1 MGEFFFFRHGQGS
14 FGTGNYDRLS
24 ERGALQARI
33 LGLQLATCHIHFDAV
48 YTGSLERQR
57 DTARQV
63 REAYVE
69 KGIFFPEL
77 LVDESW
83 NEMDS
88 NQVWESQIRIMIQD
102 EPRLLDEIKMNPGNK
117 KAFQKVFSRV
127 MDRWVSGDFDGPG
140 DLTWK
145 GFQKQVLQGLNYLC
159 GIAGPSGKI
168 AVFSSGG
175 PISVVVQ
182 AAIDLSGPKTLDLL
196 WQLMN
201 ASITRFR
208 WDGQRISLSGFNDI
222 THLELKGDKTLITY
236 R

>member
-33 LGLQLATCHIHFDAV
+33 LGQHLAACHIHFDAV
-48 YTGSLERQR
+48 YTGSLERQK

-63 REAYVE
+63 REVYLE
-69 KGIFFPEL
+69 KGLFFPEP

-83 NEMDS
+83 NEIDS
-88 NQVWESQIRIMIQD
+88 NHVWEAQIKMMIRD
-102 EPRLLDEIKMNPGNK
+102 EPRLLDDIKMDPGDK
-117 KAFQKVFSRV
+117 KAFQKVFSKV
-127 MDRWVSGDFDGPG
+127 MDRWVSGDFDTPG

-145 GFQKQVLQGLNYLC
+145 GFQQQVLQGLHYLC
-159 GIAGPSGKI
+159 KTTRPSGKI

-175 PISVVVQ
+175 PISIAAQ
-182 AAIDLSGPKTLDLL
+182 AALELSGRKTLDLL

-201 ASITRFR
+201 ASVTRLKC
-208 WDGQRISLSGFNDI
+208 DGQRISLSGFNDI

>member
-24 ERGALQARI
+24 ERGVLQAII
-33 LGLQLATCHIHFDAV
+33 LGQHLAACHIHFDAV

-63 REAYVE
+63 REGYLE

-83 NEMDS
+83 NEIDS
-88 NQVWESQIRIMIQD
+88 NQVWESQIRMMIQD
-102 EPRLLDEIKMNPGNK
+102 EPRLLDEIKMNPGDK

-127 MDRWVSGDFDGPG
+127 MDRWVSGDFDTPG
-140 DLTWK
+140 GLTWK
-145 GFQKQVLQGLNYLC
+145 GFRQQVLQGLTYLC
-159 GIAGPSGKI
+159 GTAGPSGKI

-175 PISVVVQ
+175 PISVAVQ
-182 AAIDLSGPKTLDLL
+182 AALDLSGPKTLDLL

-201 ASITRFR
+201 ASITRFK

>member
-24 ERGALQARI
+24 ERGVLQAKI
-33 LGLQLATCHIHFDAV
+33 LGQHLATCHIHFDAV
-48 YTGSLERQR
+48 YSGSLERQR
-57 DTARQV
+57 DTARRV
-63 REAYVE
+63 REAYLE
-69 KGIFFPEL
+69 KELFFPEL

-88 NQVWESQIRIMIQD
+88 NLVWEAQIRRMMRN
-102 EPRLLDEIKMNPGNK
+102 EPGLLDDIKMDPGDK
-117 KAFQKVFSRV
+117 KAFQKVFSKV

-145 GFQKQVLQGLNYLC
+145 GFQQQVCQGLNALC
-159 GIAGPSGKI
+159 ETAGPSGKI

-175 PISVVVQ
+175 PICVAVQ
-182 AAIDLSGPKTLDLL
+182 AALDLSGLKTLDLL

-201 ASITRFR
+201 ASITRFK
-208 WDGQRISLSGFNDI
+208 WDGQRISLSGFNEI
-222 THLELKGDKTLITY
+222 THLALKGDKTLITY

>member
-24 ERGALQARI
+24 ERGVLQAMI
-33 LGLQLATCHIHFDAV
+33 LGQHLATCHIHFDAV
-48 YTGSLERQR
+48 YSGSLERQK
-57 DTARQV
+57 DTARRV
-63 REAYVE
+63 REAYLE
-69 KGIFFPEL
+69 KDLFFPEL

-88 NQVWESQIRIMIQD
+88 NLVWEAQIRRMMRN
-102 EPRLLDEIKMNPGNK
+102 EPGLLDDIKMDPGDK
-117 KAFQKVFSRV
+117 KAFQKIFSRV

-145 GFQKQVLQGLNYLC
+145 GFQQQVRQGLNALC
-159 GIAGPSGKI
+159 ETTGPSGKI

-175 PISVVVQ
+175 PICVAVQ
-182 AAIDLSGPKTLDLL
+182 AALDLSGPKTLDLL

-201 ASITRFR
+201 ASITRFK
-208 WDGQRISLSGFNDI
+208 WDGQRISLSGFNEI
-222 THLELKGDKTLITY
+222 THLALKGDKTLITY

>member
-1 MGEFFFFRHGQGS
+1 M
-14 FGTGNYDRLS
+14 
-24 ERGALQARI
+24 I
-33 LGLQLATCHIHFDAV
+33 LGQHLATCHIHFDAV
-48 YTGSLERQR
+48 YSGSLERQK
-57 DTARQV
+57 DTARRV
-63 REAYVE
+63 REAYLE
-69 KGIFFPEL
+69 KDLFFPEL

-88 NQVWESQIRIMIQD
+88 NLVWEAQIRRMMRN
-102 EPRLLDEIKMNPGNK
+102 EPGLLDDIKMDPGDK
-117 KAFQKVFSRV
+117 KAFQKIFSRV

-145 GFQKQVLQGLNYLC
+145 GFQQQVRQGLNALC
-159 GIAGPSGKI
+159 ETTGPSGKI

-175 PISVVVQ
+175 PICVAVQ
-182 AAIDLSGPKTLDLL
+182 AALDLSGPKTLDLL

-208 WDGQRISLSGFNDI
+208 WDGQRISLSGFNEI
-222 THLELKGDKTLITY
+222 THLALKGDKTLITY

>member
-14 FGTGNYDRLS
+14 FGTDNYDRLS
-24 ERGALQARI
+24 ERGVQQAKI
-33 LGLQLATCHIHFDAV
+33 LGQHLAACHIHFDAV
-48 YTGSLERQR
+48 YSGSLERQK
-57 DTARQV
+57 DTARRV
-63 REAYVE
+63 KEVYLE
-69 KGIFFPEL
+69 KDLFFPEL

-88 NQVWESQIRIMIQD
+88 NQVWETQIKMMIQD
-102 EPRLLDEIKMNPGNK
+102 EPGLLDEIKMDPGDK

-140 DLTWK
+140 DITWK
-145 GFQKQVLQGLNYLC
+145 GFRQQVRQGLNALC
-159 GIAGPSGKI
+159 ETAGPSGKI

-175 PISVVVQ
+175 PISVAVQ
-182 AAIDLSGPKTLDLL
+182 AALDLSGLKTLDLL

>member
-1 MGEFFFFRHGQGS
+1 MSEFFFFRHGQGS

-24 ERGALQARI
+24 ERGVLQAKI
-33 LGLQLATCHIHFDAV
+33 LGQHLATCHIHFDAV
-48 YTGSLERQR
+48 YTGSLERQK

-63 REAYVE
+63 REVYLE
-69 KGIFFPEL
+69 KELFFPEL

-83 NEMDS
+83 NEIDS
-88 NQVWESQIRIMIQD
+88 NHVWESQIKMMIQD
-102 EPRLLDEIKMNPGNK
+102 EPRLLDEIEMDPSNK

-127 MDRWVSGDFDGPG
+127 MDRWVSGDFDTPG
-140 DLTWK
+140 DLTWE
-145 GFQKQVLQGLNYLC
+145 GFQQQVRQGLHYLC
-159 GIAGPSGKI
+159 GTAGPSGKI

-175 PISVVVQ
+175 PISVAVQ
-182 AAIDLSGPKTLDLL
+182 AALELSGLKTLDLL

-201 ASITRFR
+201 ASVTRLR
-208 WDGQRISLSGFNDI
+208 CDGQRISLSGFNEI